1 MRHAK
6 SSLRCAVVLLVA
18 ALGGCGDDGGDN
30 NGPDIIEDA
39 GSDAGDAATPGDAG
53 GDAGND
59 AGNDAGTDAG
69 SDAGTDAGSD
79 AGTDA
84 GSDAGSELGAA
95 LDTNGVRTDRRR
107 AELIAPVFC
116 QVFTTCPVLSPYE
129 TGECPSAL
137 LADYDLLVSSG
148 DSPGCIDATLD
159 FGSCIAGSTCDN
171 LGTRCAAAMVDRD
184 TRCMQ

>member
-6 SSLRCAVVLLVA
+6 SGLRCALVVLVA
-18 ALGGCGDDGGDN
+18 ALGGCGDDGDGK
-30 NGPDIIEDA
+30 GPDIVDDA
-39 GSDAGDAATPGDAG
+39 GSDAGDAATAGDAG
-53 GDAGND
+53 SDAGDAGTD

-69 SDAGTDAGSD
+69 SDAGD

-84 GSDAGSELGAA
+84 GNDAGSELSAA

-116 QVFTTCPVLSPYE
+116 QVFTTCPVLSPY
-129 TGECPSAL
+129 TIAECPAKL
-137 LADYDLLVSSG
+137 LEDYDLLVEAG
-148 DSPGCIDATLD
+148 DSPACIDATLD

-171 LGTRCAAAMVDRD
+171 LGTRCAAAAVDRD